1 MHRTLRSLVCAI
13 MTRRFG
19 KPVSIRMPVPATV
32 LATLLVVVIAGCGG
46 GGSSSSSSTAGGP
59 SNASVLASSSQ
70 TTTAS
75 LGPSSGEVVARVGSV
90 PITKAQVNHWMA
102 TVAGGDYYQLSGGH
116 TVPEGLVSDPPRYG
130 VCVER
135 LEAAAA
141 AAPRKLYTLTG
152 VQLLTKCRQMYQ
164 ALRTQATALLVS
176 IEFVFGL
183 GEEEGITVSDAEVL
197 AADKRS
203 NAERF
208 HTQAQLNSDRAA
220 KRVSVSDNLLLVKQ
234 NLFSQKLLAKLKA
247 HGREL
252 ANLLALAEATWKE
265 KTTCR
270 PGYVVEHCK
279 EFKGAPPPS
288 PASPPAS
295 VLMEQV
301 AALATGRCTNLPACG
316 KS

>member
-1 MHRTLRSLVCAI
+1 MHRTFHSLACAI
-13 MTRRFG
+13 MTTRFNIQVNIRRLA
-19 KPVSIRMPVPATV
+19 PTAA
-32 LATLLVVVIAGCGG
+32 LATLLVVIVTGCGG
-46 GGSSSSSSTAGGP
+46 GGGSGSSSSTEA
-59 SNASVLASSSQ
+59 SNAGAPASSAQ

-102 TVAGGDYYQLSGGH
+102 TVAGGDYYELSGGH
-116 TVPEGLVSDPPRYG
+116 AVPEGLASDPPRFG
-130 VCVER
+130 LCVER
-135 LEAAAA
+135 LEATAA
-141 AAPRKLYTLTG
+141 AAPRKRYAPTG
-152 VQLLTKCRQMYQ
+152 VQFLTKCRQLYQ
-164 ALRTQATALLVS
+164 GLRAQAAALLVA

-183 GEEEGITVSDAEVL
+183 AEEEGITVSDAEVL

-208 HTQAQLNSDRAA
+208 HSQAQLNRDRAA
-220 KRVSVSDNLLLVKQ
+220 KRASVADDLLLVKQ
-234 NLFSQKLLAKLKA
+234 NLVSQKLLAKLKV
-247 HGREL
+247 HGHEL
-252 ANLLALAEATWKE
+252 AKLLALAEATWKQ

-288 PASPPAS
+288 PSSPAPS

-301 AALATGRCTNLPACG
+301 AALATGHCTNLPACG
-316 KS
+316 KF